1 MASEKLSK
9 DSPLQL
15 CGVAPQGKADI
26 RYRYLEMKDTPFQPR
41 RNYSGIW
48 ETAYDILPGATSLSQ

>member
-1 MASEKLSK
+1 MASEKLTK
-9 DSPLQL
+9 DSTLQL

-26 RYRYLEMKDTPFQPR
+26 RYRYLKMKETPFQPR

-48 ETAYDILPGATSLSQ
+48 ETAYDIVPGATSLSQ